1 MTESSGVSITL
12 TVANGATS
20 LKVEEMT
27 LTTRGGA
34 DRLSE
39 LVKLHGANL
48 PVRLYPTKAKVK
60 PKANSNRPAARPSLA
75 RAASEGAATE
85 AARD

>member
-12 TVANGATS
+12 TVANGVTS
-20 LKVEEMT
+20 LKIEEMT
-27 LTTRGGA
+27 LTTRGEA

-48 PVRLYPTKAKVK
+48 PVRLYPTKSKVK
-60 PKANSNRPAARPSLA
+60 PKANNRPAPRPSLA

>member
-1 MTESSGVSITL
+1 MTEANGVSISL
-12 TVANGATS
+12 TVTNGATR
-20 LKVEEMT
+20 LKIEEML
-27 LTTRGGA
+27 LTTRGEA

-39 LVKLHGANL
+39 LVKLYGANL
-48 PVRLYPTKAKVK
+48 PVRVYATKAKVK
-60 PKANSNRPAARPSLA
+60 PKSNSKPAARPSLA

>member
-12 TVANGATS
+12 TVANGVTS
-20 LKVEEMT
+20 LKIEEMT
-27 LTTRGGA
+27 LTTRGEA

-60 PKANSNRPAARPSLA
+60 PKANNRPAPRPSLA